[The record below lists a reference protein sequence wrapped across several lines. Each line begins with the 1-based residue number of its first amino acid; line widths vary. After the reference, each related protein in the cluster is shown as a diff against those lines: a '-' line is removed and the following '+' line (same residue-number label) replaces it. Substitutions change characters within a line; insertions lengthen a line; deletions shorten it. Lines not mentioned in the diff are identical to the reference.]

1 VALLRSVSVNL
12 AELSPSPRLR
22 RTRRRVQGIKGLRP
36 YSAPNPLCGGASKG
50 FRELPTDGGEEG
62 VDVDAGQ
69 QDGGK

>member
-1 VALLRSVSVNL
+1 M
-12 AELSPSPRLR
+12 EE
-22 RTRRRVQGIKGLRP
+22 GWP
-36 YSAPNPLCGGASKG
+36 YYAPNPLCGGASKG